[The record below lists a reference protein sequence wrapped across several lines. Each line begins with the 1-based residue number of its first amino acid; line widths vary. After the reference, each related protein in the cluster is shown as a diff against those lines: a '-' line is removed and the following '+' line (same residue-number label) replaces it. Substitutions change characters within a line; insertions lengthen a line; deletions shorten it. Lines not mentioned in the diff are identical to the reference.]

1 MIREGRAMKELWEAT
16 YKTTVPGNILPT
28 PPPHLSFMQTS
39 TEKYMHMD
47 HKK

>member
-16 YKTTVPGNILPT
+16 YKTMVPGNILP
-28 PPPHLSFMQTS
+28 PPHPHSFMQTS
-39 TEKYMHMD
+39 TGKNVHMD